1 MGLDSG
7 PIGGVSVADATQIE
21 VLAGGI
27 ETTVQ
32 DYPGRTGMLRQGLFP
47 AGPMDHFAFRA
58 ANLLAGNPLGTAAL
72 EVTLGGLG
80 LRFDAEMTVAVC
92 GAEADVTLDGEPLPL
107 WESRRVGA
115 GSELR
120 IGIAPGPGF
129 RLYVAVS
136 GGIDVPPFF
145 GSRSTYTMGGLGG
158 LEGRALKPGDRLRV
172 GSEGD
177 GGGARRLKKEAR
189 PTYVREWSIE
199 SVRGPQASPD
209 YLTDADMETFFSRSW
224 SVDKNSNRT
233 GIRLESH
240 KFEWA
245 RKGGG
250 IAGGHPSNILDNSY
264 PVGAININGDLP
276 VILGPDGPTAGGFVV
291 PATIAH
297 AGFWKLG
304 QLRPVGDTIR
314 FHEISIEEAVEQDR
328 ALDERLTAASLEDA

>member
-1 MGLDSG
+1 MRMAG
-7 PIGGVSVADATQIE
+7 ATNTTIE
-21 VLAGGI
+21 VLEGGI

-32 DYPGRTGMLRQGLFP
+32 DYPGRTGMLRDGLFP
-47 AGPMDHFAFRA
+47 AGPMDHFAFRV

-72 EVTLGGLG
+72 EVTLGGLA
-80 LRFDAEMTVAVC
+80 LRFAGEGTVAVC
-92 GAEADVTLDGEPLPL
+92 GAESEVTLDGESLPL
-107 WESRRVGA
+107 WESRPVSA

-120 IGIAPGPGF
+120 IGISAGPGF
-129 RLYVAVS
+129 RQYVAVS

-145 GSRSTYTMGGLGG
+145 GSRSTYTIGGLGG
-158 LEGRALKPGDRLRV
+158 LEGRALAQGDRLAV

-177 GGGARRLKKEAR
+177 GSTQREPRRFKEEAR
-189 PTYVREWSIE
+189 PAYAREWEIE
-199 SVRGPQASPD
+199 TVRGPQASPD
-209 YLTDADMETFFSRSW
+209 YLTEADMETFFSRSW

-233 GIRLESH
+233 GIRLEPH

-250 IAGGHPSNILDNSY
+250 ISGGHPSNILDNSY
-264 PVGAININGDLP
+264 PVGAVNINGDLP

-291 PATIAH
+291 AGTIAH

-314 FHEISIEEAVEQDR
+314 FRELTVGEAVEQGR
-328 ALDERLTAASLEDA
+328 ELDERLGEASLEAA

>member
-1 MGLDSG
+1 M
-7 PIGGVSVADATQIE
+7 AAAATTRIE
-21 VLAGGI
+21 VLEGGI

-58 ANLLAGNPLGTAAL
+58 ANLLVGNPLGTAAL
-72 EVTLGGLG
+72 ESTLGGLG
-80 LRFDAEMTVAVC
+80 LRFAGAAVIAVC
-92 GAEADVTLDGEPLPL
+92 GAEAETTLDGEPVPL
-107 WESRRVGA
+107 WESRAVKA
-115 GSELR
+115 GSEFR
-120 IGIAPGPGF
+120 IGISAGPGF
-129 RLYVAVS
+129 RQYVAVS

-158 LEGRALKPGDRLRV
+158 LDGRSLQPGDSLPL

-177 GGGARRLKKEAR
+177 GGAAGRRLVQEAR
-189 PTYVREWSIE
+189 PAYAREWQIE
-199 SVRGPQASPD
+199 TVRGPQASPD
-209 YLTDADMETFFSRSW
+209 YLTEADMKTFFSRSW

-233 GIRLESH
+233 GIRLEPH

-250 IAGGHPSNILDNSY
+250 ISGGHPSNILDNSY

-291 PATIAH
+291 AGTIAH
-297 AGFWKLG
+297 VGFWKLG

-314 FHEISIEEAVEQDR
+314 FRELNVEEAVQQDR
-328 ALDERLTAASLEDA
+328 EMDERLTAASLEDA

>member
-1 MGLDSG
+1 M
-7 PIGGVSVADATQIE
+7 ADPTAVE
-21 VLAGGI
+21 VLEGGI

-32 DYPGRTGMLRQGLFP
+32 DYPGRTGMLRNGLFP

-72 EVTLGGLG
+72 EVTLGGLA
-80 LRFDAEMTVAVC
+80 LRFDAEMTVAVS
-92 GAEADVTLDGEPLPL
+92 GAEADVALDGDRLPL
-107 WESRRVGA
+107 WEGRRVGA

-129 RLYVAVS
+129 RQYVAVS
-136 GGIDVPPFF
+136 GGVDVPPFF

-158 LEGRALKPGDRLRV
+158 LEGRSLQPGDRLPI
-172 GSEGD
+172 GSASA
-177 GGGARRLKKEAR
+177 GAGAGPRRLKQEVRPAHAR
-189 PTYVREWSIE
+189 AWEVET
-199 SVRGPQASPD
+199 VRGPQASPD
-209 YLTDADMETFFSRSW
+209 YLTEADMETFFSRSW

-233 GIRLESH
+233 GIRLEPH

-245 RKGGG
+245 RQGGG
-250 IAGGHPSNILDNSY
+250 ISGGHPSNILDNSY
-264 PVGAININGDLP
+264 PVGAVNINGDLP

-291 PATIAH
+291 AGTIAQ

-314 FHEISIEEAVEQDR
+314 FSEVTVEQAVAKAR
-328 ALDERLTAASLEDA
+328 ELDGRLTEASLEDA

>member
-1 MGLDSG
+1 MAAKATSG
-7 PIGGVSVADATQIE
+7 VE
-21 VLAGGI
+21 VLQGGI

-58 ANLLAGNPLGTAAL
+58 ANLLVGNPLGTGAL
-72 EVTLGGLG
+72 ESTLGGLG
-80 LRFDAEMTVAVC
+80 LRFSSDGVIAAC
-92 GAEADVTLDGEPLPL
+92 GAEADATLDGQPLPY
-107 WESRRVGA
+107 WESQAVKA

-120 IGIAPGPGF
+120 IGISPGPGF
-129 RLYVAVS
+129 RQYVAIA

-158 LEGRALKPGDRLRV
+158 LEGRSLQPGDRLPL
-172 GSEGD
+172 GSDGD
-177 GGGARRLKKEAR
+177 GGKPGRRLPDQAR
-189 PTYVREWSIE
+189 PAYGREWEIE
-199 SVRGPQASPD
+199 TVRGPQASPD
-209 YLTDADMETFFSRSW
+209 YLTEDDMKTFFSRSW

-250 IAGGHPSNILDNSY
+250 ISGGHPSNILDNSY
-264 PVGAININGDLP
+264 PVGAVNINGDLP

-291 PATIAH
+291 AGTIAH
-297 AGFWKLG
+297 VGFWKLG

-314 FHEISIEEAVEQDR
+314 FREVTVEEAVEQDL
-328 ALDERLTAASLEDA
+328 AMDERLTEASVEQV